1 MMYRILIDNVNGE
14 QCKQLVTDRWIVN
27 DYEGITQEIA
37 EEGILSDAFIG
48 VADGNYVMTIM
59 NHYSENVVSVSFV
72 HVVEEVEPDRIMVG
86 KLDVLVSNFKS
97 MDCPRSVTV
106 DVCGFRAVI
115 HILNLDD
122 FFKFARDYG
131 NVFTMD
137 IGNRPMECRF
147 IPGEKKRSV
156 NVVRRFFTETQSDFI
171 F

>member
-1 MMYRILIDNVNGE
+1 MYRILIDNVNGE
-14 QCKQLVTDRWIVN
+14 HCKQLVTDRWIVN
-27 DYEGITQEIA
+27 DDDGITEQIP

-59 NHYSENVVSVSFV
+59 SHYSENVVSISLVN
-72 HVVEEVEPDRIMVG
+72 VVEEVEPDKIMVG
-86 KLDVLVSNFKS
+86 EMDVLVSNFKP

-115 HILNLDD
+115 RILNLDD

-137 IGNRPMECRF
+137 IGNRTMECRF
-147 IPGEKKRSV
+147 IPGERKRSV
-156 NVVRRFFTETQSDFI
+156 NLVRRLLKRDK
-171 F
+171 